1 MSRKWSSNTVV
12 ACYTLD
18 GQLIRTYRSAKD
30 ASRCR
35 NLHPRTIDK
44 CIRGDV
50 LTVKGQQWKR
60 FPINEVPTSIPPLE
74 KVETTTSNK
83 PVAKLDKNYNIIEIY
98 PSIKN
103 AALANNTDPHSLRD
117 QVNGKYKYAGRTKYR
132 YLTDEEIEKYNF
144 KIIDKIKVRQYSFSG
159 KLIRVHGSMM
169 QAAKSVG
176 VHQSSIQQ
184 CVAGKCKS
192 AGGYFWIRDDEHAE
206 EKLAELMA
214 RKRFFYTAIVQ
225 FDKKGK
231 EVARYKS
238 AKEAE
243 RTTGINSRTI
253 TQAIRKGG
261 AAKGY
266 YWKGE
271 KN

>member
-60 FPINEVPTSIPPLE
+60 FPINEVPASIPPLE

-83 PVAKLDKNYNIIEIY
+83 PVAKLDKNDNIIEIY

-192 AGGYFWIRDDEHAE
+192 AGGYFWIKEDEHAE
-206 EKLAELMA
+206 ENLTKLMSN
-214 RKRFFYTAIVQ
+214 KKFFYSTIIQ
-225 FDKKGK
+225 LDKNGVIIAKYKSISEAEKATGIKGK
-231 EVARYKS
+231 
-238 AKEAE
+238 
-243 RTTGINSRTI
+243 TI
-253 TQAIRKGG
+253 GQAIRRNETAG
-261 AAKGY
+261 GY

-271 KN
+271 K